1 MELKKHI
8 VISGKVKCETGLHI
22 GGSAQ
27 EMEIG
32 GVDLPVIKHPVT
44 KEPYI
49 PGSSLKGKMRSELER
64 KYGAKQWIKND
75 TTKKRELKPT
85 NSEPCGCGEKDCFI
99 CRIFGPH
106 KNTEHNLGPT
116 RILVRDCPL
125 SQESRDK
132 YNKLAKEKGIDF
144 IEKKTENIINRLRGT
159 AEHPRTQ
166 ERVPAGAEF
175 DLEIVLQ
182 VFNDD
187 DEFELLNKIKE
198 GLTLVQKSYL
208 GGSGSRGYGKVKFC
222 DIKIDGEP
230 SSEFN

>member
-1 MELKKHI
+1 MELKKHV
-8 VISGKVKCETGLHI
+8 VISGKVRCETGLHI
-22 GGSAQ
+22 GGSTQ

-44 KEPYI
+44 REPYI
-49 PGSSLKGKMRSELER
+49 PGSSLKGKMRSELEK
-64 KYGAKQWIKND
+64 KYNKTQNG
-75 TTKKRELKPT
+75 
-85 NSEPCGCGEKDCFI
+85 EPCGCGKDDCFV

-106 KNTEHNLGPT
+106 KNTQHKLGPT

-125 SQESRDK
+125 SQKSRDE

-182 VFNDD
+182 IFDNDEESD
-187 DEFELLNKIKE
+187 LLNKVKE
-198 GLTLVQKSYL
+198 GLNLVQKSYL
-208 GGSGSRGYGKVKFC
+208 GGSGSRGYGKVKFY
-222 DIKIDGEP
+222 DMRIDGQNWQ
-230 SSEFN
+230 EFNQ